1 MPEERK
7 VLHQRIV
14 VNLVV
19 TLAALLAVFFLGPKL
34 FRFFLPIIIAWVI
47 AMITNPLVSFLEKRI
62 KIMRKHGSVIVIV
75 LILAAVA
82 ALLVFGIRE
91 IILQVSAWVVDLPG
105 LYQTV
110 LQNINDSLATLHSK
124 VHLIPSDMD
133 KLLPGD
139 NGRLND
145 YILKFLN
152 SLTDSPMKT
161 MSSLAGSVIDGLVLS
176 ILTIMLAY
184 FFVADRQKIKDTIL
198 KYTPSS
204 VKHIWNVFCDVM
216 VKAVGGYLKACFKI
230 MFIMFGILWCFFAA
244 LQDKD

>member
-1 MPEERK
+1 MSEERK

-19 TLAALLAVFFLGPKL
+19 TLAALLAVFFLVPKL

-124 VHLIPSDMD
+124 VHLIPSGT
-133 KLLPGD
+133 L
-139 NGRLND
+139 
-145 YILKFLN
+145 
-152 SLTDSPMKT
+152 
-161 MSSLAGSVIDGLVLS
+161 
-176 ILTIMLAY
+176 
-184 FFVADRQKIKDTIL
+184 
-198 KYTPSS
+198 
-204 VKHIWNVFCDVM
+204 
-216 VKAVGGYLKACFKI
+216 
-230 MFIMFGILWCFFAA
+230 
-244 LQDKD
+244 

>member
-1 MPEERK
+1 MSEERK

-34 FRFFLPIIIAWVI
+34 FRFFLPIIIAWII

-124 VHLIPSDMD
+124 VHLIPSDVD

-139 NGRLND
+139 NG
-145 YILKFLN
+145 F
-152 SLTDSPMKT
+152 
-161 MSSLAGSVIDGLVLS
+161 VI
-176 ILTIMLAY
+176 
-184 FFVADRQKIKDTIL
+184 K
-198 KYTPSS
+198 
-204 VKHIWNVFCDVM
+204 
-216 VKAVGGYLKACFKI
+216 
-230 MFIMFGILWCFFAA
+230 
-244 LQDKD
+244 